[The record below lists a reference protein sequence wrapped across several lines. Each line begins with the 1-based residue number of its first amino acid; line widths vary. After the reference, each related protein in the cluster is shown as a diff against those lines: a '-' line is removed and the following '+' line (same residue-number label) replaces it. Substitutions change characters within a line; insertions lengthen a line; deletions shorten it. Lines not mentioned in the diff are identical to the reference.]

1 VQEAVSATNTA
12 VDTIHHTVA
21 AVSGINR
28 VATEVRQAVE
38 AQTASTGTIA
48 NHVGEAASGAKAV
61 TSSVNSAIEALGVS
75 SSAAG
80 ELNRSADAL
89 AAKAEHMRNE
99 VDSYLVRL
107 RNMG

>member
-1 VQEAVSATNTA
+1 
-12 VDTIHHTVA
+12 
-21 AVSGINR
+21 
-28 VATEVRQAVE
+28 VRESVE
-38 AQTASTGTIA
+38 AQTSATGTIA
-48 NHVGEAASGAKAV
+48 SHVGEAAAGAKAV

-99 VDSYLVRL
+99 VDSYLARL
-107 RNMG
+107 RDMG